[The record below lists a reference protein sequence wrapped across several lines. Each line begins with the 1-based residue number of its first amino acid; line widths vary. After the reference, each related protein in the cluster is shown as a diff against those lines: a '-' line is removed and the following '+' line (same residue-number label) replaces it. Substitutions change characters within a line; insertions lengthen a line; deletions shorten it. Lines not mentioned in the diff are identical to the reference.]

1 MARRVVAA
9 YRAVVVVDEEGGGGG
24 GGGGTTT
31 TASRAGVEWDGISE
45 VFPWARADA
54 DPFLYPEVKKHVH
67 SQPQSYKPP

>member
-24 GGGGTTT
+24 GGTTTT
-31 TASRAGVEWDGISE
+31 TASRTGVEWDGISE

-54 DPFLYPEVKKHVH
+54 DPFLYPEARTHATTE
-67 SQPQSYKPP
+67 S